1 MSTLT
6 KEWTIEKFKKVLK
19 CLDMKTGLSGAELD
33 VYFVDDDKVVG
44 CFDFSSDKWCFRFSE
59 KQFNAPD
66 FKEAAVIETIR
77 HEYAHYYN
85 HIAKLGE
92 LIPGYK
98 RSPSGHGEDWAFA
111 CKMVNIDPNR
121 CYSSFAY
128 QDRDITVDE
137 ARYLLMAKDVEEIK
151 ILEYISKWE
160 RLPLKKDEYS
170 ESNDRLANI
179 LGANALF
186 KPMDTIE
193 HCIYGKGVVS
203 DVRPSVKSQLV
214 YAYFY
219 KEGYRLVNNKVVKK
233 CA

>member
-6 KEWTIEKFKKVLK
+6 KEWTIEKFKKVLQF
-19 CLDMKTGLSGAELD
+19 LDMKTGLSGAELD
-33 VYFVDDDKVVG
+33 VYFMNDDGVVG

-59 KQFNAPD
+59 KQFNDPN
-66 FKEAAVIETIR
+66 FKELAAIETIR

-85 HIAKLGE
+85 HIVKLGKF
-92 LIPGYK
+92 IPGYK
-98 RSPSGHGEDWAFA
+98 HSPSGHGEDWAFA

-121 CYSSFAY
+121 CYNSSNY
-128 QDRDITVDE
+128 DDSDITVAE
-137 ARYLLMAKDVEEIK
+137 ARNLIMANDVEEIK
-151 ILEYISKWE
+151 ILEYIGRWD
-160 RLPLKKDEYS
+160 RLPLTKKEYK
-170 ESNDRLANI
+170 ESYDRLANM
-179 LGANALF
+179 LGTNALF

-203 DVRPSVKSQLV
+203 DVRPSAKSQLV

-219 KEGYRLVNNKVVKK
+219 KEGYRLVNNRVVKK